1 MSWSGCATPSAGP
14 TRVHS
19 GTPTPDQSSKAD
31 FDEESDLEKERRILG
46 TYAVTGAAS
55 GMGAA
60 SAAVLSEAG
69 HTVIGVD
76 LRDTEIIA
84 DLGTPQGRA
93 AAVEGILEASEG
105 ALDGVAAVAGVG
117 PDMKDP
123 AAVMSIDYFGPVALL
138 EGLRPALARSESGR
152 AVAVGSNSATTV
164 PFIDQTL
171 VDLAL
176 AGEEEAARGR
186 AVQGQEEVPDKVRAF
201 APSIGAYATSKFAL
215 ARWVRRT
222 ATTPRWGR
230 EGVLLNAIAPGAVL
244 TPLMLGSTGTAPDP
258 DSFNTPMPLGEFGR
272 PEEIAFWVHQ
282 FLRPEARFTTGSVLY
297 VDGGTDAALRPEDF
311 PTAMTP

>member
-1 MSWSGCATPSAGP
+1 M
-14 TRVHS
+14 HS
-19 GTPTPDQSSKAD
+19 GTPTPDRPSKAD
-31 FDEESDLEKERRILG
+31 SNEESDLEKERRILG

-60 SAAVLSEAG
+60 SAAALAEAG
-69 HTVIGVD
+69 HRVIGVD
-76 LRDTEIIA
+76 LRDAEIIA
-84 DLGTPQGRA
+84 DLGTPQGRSS
-93 AAVEGILEASEG
+93 AVEGILQASEG
-105 ALDGVAAVAGVG
+105 SLDGVAAVAGVG

-123 AAVMSIDYFGPVALL
+123 AAVMSIDYFGPVTLL
-138 EGLRPALARSESGR
+138 EGLRSALARSEVGR
-152 AVAVGSNSATTV
+152 AVVIGSNSATTV
-164 PFIDQTL
+164 PFIDRTL

-176 AGEEEAARGR
+176 DGAEEAARRHAAR
-186 AVQGQEEVPDKVRAF
+186 AQGAVPDKVRAF
-201 APSIGAYATSKFAL
+201 APSISAYATAKFAL

-222 ATTPRWGR
+222 AVTPEWGR

-244 TPLMLGSTGTAPDP
+244 TPLMMGSTGTAPDP

-297 VDGGTDAALRPEDF
+297 VDGGTDAAMRPEAF
-311 PTAMTP
+311 PTPMTP

>member
-1 MSWSGCATPSAGP
+1 M
-14 TRVHS
+14 
-19 GTPTPDQSSKAD
+19 
-31 FDEESDLEKERRILG
+31 G

-60 SAAVLSEAG
+60 SAAALAEAG
-69 HTVIGVD
+69 HRVIGVD
-76 LRDTEIIA
+76 LRDAEIIA
-84 DLGTPQGRA
+84 DLGTPQGRSS
-93 AAVEGILEASEG
+93 AVEGILQASEG
-105 ALDGVAAVAGVG
+105 SLDGVAAVAGVG

-123 AAVMSIDYFGPVALL
+123 AAVMSIDYFGPVTLL
-138 EGLRPALARSESGR
+138 EGLRSALARSEVGR
-152 AVAVGSNSATTV
+152 AVVIGSNSATTV
-164 PFIDQTL
+164 PFIDRTL

-176 AGEEEAARGR
+176 DGAEEAARRHAAR
-186 AVQGQEEVPDKVRAF
+186 AQGAVPDKVRAF
-201 APSIGAYATSKFAL
+201 APSISAYATAKFAL

-222 ATTPRWGR
+222 AVTPEWGR

-244 TPLMLGSTGTAPDP
+244 TPLMMGSTGTAPDP

-297 VDGGTDAALRPEDF
+297 VDGGTDAAMRPEAF
-311 PTAMTP
+311 PTPMTP